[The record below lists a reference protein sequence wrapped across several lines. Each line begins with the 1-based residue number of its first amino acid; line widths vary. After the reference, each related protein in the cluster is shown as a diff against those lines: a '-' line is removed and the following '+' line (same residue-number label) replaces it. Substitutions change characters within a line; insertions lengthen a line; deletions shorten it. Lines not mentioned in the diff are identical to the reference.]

1 MDPHRWGQ
9 SMVGDPRQP
18 AGMRPARSCTASV
31 DDAHQLVAH
40 RSRFRSASSAARR
53 QARASCLVSLDD
65 YPRPRPLR
73 HGVLH
78 AASPGRAKGQPKY
91 NRCVSRYPQA
101 PPALPGRVD
110 ASQGRRVARRRPQPR
125 SHPRL
130 PGGPRNHATQ
140 YHSHAQRP
148 ARRHPQLL
156 PLRARHRARPRAALS
171 TRARHPR
178 EEGATSRARLP
189 QRHRAGAL
197 LAQIDRSTQVGERD
211 YLLVAPSRRIW
222 HRAMSDSSHLR
233 LSGSTAKADA
243 NGSRPCC
250 RKPLGWCDASSP
262 RQDAAKTRRRR

>member
-40 RSRFRSASSAARR
+40 RRRFRSASAAARR

-148 ARRHPQLL
+148 ARRIHSFFRYVLDTEPALALLCQRVLAIPVKKAPRPVLGYLSDTELAHVLAHPGA
-156 PLRARHRARPRAALS
+156 PESGTVRCPIHPTSVCPALRQRPTRTAHAPAAANRS
-171 TRARHPR
+171 A
-178 EEGATSRARLP
+178 GATLP
-189 QRHRAGAL
+189 RHGR
-197 LAQIDRSTQVGERD
+197 T
-211 YLLVAPSRRIW
+211 PRR
-222 HRAMSDSSHLR
+222 
-233 LSGSTAKADA
+233 
-243 NGSRPCC
+243 
-250 RKPLGWCDASSP
+250 
-262 RQDAAKTRRRR
+262 